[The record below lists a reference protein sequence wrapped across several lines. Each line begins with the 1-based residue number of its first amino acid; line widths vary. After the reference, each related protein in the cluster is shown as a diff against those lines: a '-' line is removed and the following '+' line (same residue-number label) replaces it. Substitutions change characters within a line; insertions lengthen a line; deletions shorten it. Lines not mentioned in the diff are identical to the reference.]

1 VSRSILVVS
10 EPGSSALHPA
20 TREAIGVARALAG
33 NDPVT
38 AVAFS
43 GPDEPGTTALAAA
56 GVDRVL
62 CVVAPALSER
72 RGGPCAFVLAEIA
85 RELGAGLLLVGGTP
99 FGREVAGGLSTYW
112 DAVAATQVTDVSSP
126 GDAITVRRP
135 VFGGRATESIELT
148 GPRIVLALRPNS
160 FTATP
165 AAPRSAHIEVHAL
178 PEMAPGLLGGTR
190 VGVKTAESSTGP
202 DLGTAAIVVSG
213 GRGFK
218 SPENFHLLEE
228 LAASLG
234 AAAGASRAVTDAGWR
249 PGSYQVGQT
258 GRSVSPQ
265 LYIAVGISGAIQH
278 LVGMMSSRVIVAINS
293 DGNAPI
299 FRVADYGIVGD
310 LFAILP
316 PLSQA
321 IRSARGLPA

>member
-1 VSRSILVVS
+1 VSRSIIVVA
-10 EPGSSALHPA
+10 EPGSIGLHA
-20 TREAIGVARALAG
+20 STREAIGVARTLAG
-33 NDPVT
+33 EAPIT

-43 GPDEPGTTALAAA
+43 SPTDAATTALAAA
-56 GVDRVL
+56 GVDRVV
-62 CVVAPALSER
+62 CVVAPSLGER
-72 RGGPCAFVLAEIA
+72 RGGPCAFVLGEVA
-85 RELGAGLLLVGGTP
+85 RELGAGLLLVGGTA
-99 FGREVAGGLSTYW
+99 FGREIAGGLSTFW
-112 DAVAATQVTDVSSP
+112 DAVSATQVTEVS
-126 GDAITVRRP
+126 GAGEAISVRRP
-135 VFGGRATESIELT
+135 VFGGRATESLELS

-160 FTATP
+160 FTAGP
-165 AAPRSAHIEVHAL
+165 AAPRSARVEAHTL
-178 PEMAPGLLGGTR
+178 PELPPALLGGTR
-190 VGVKTAESSTGP
+190 VGVKPAESSTGP

-218 SPENFHLLEE
+218 TPENFHLLEE

-316 PLSQA
+316 PLTKA